1 MNEEKL
7 DLIYE
12 QFVTVK
18 NLLTTSDKS
27 IDENTCKQI
36 FQALDTIQ
44 YDLIRLRQDSVSI
57 RIAEN
62 EIETRLFQVERKV
75 GLAA

>member
-1 MNEEKL
+1 MSEEKL

-18 NLLTTSDKS
+18 NLLTTSDKL
-27 IDENTCKQI
+27 IDEHTCKKL

-44 YDLIRLRQDSVSI
+44 FDLIRLRQDSVSI
-57 RIAEN
+57 RIAEH
-62 EIETRLFQVERKV
+62 EIETRFFQVERKV

>member
-12 QFVTVK
+12 QVVSVK
-18 NLLTTSDKS
+18 ELLTTADKS
-27 IDENTCKQI
+27 IDEHTCKKI
-36 FQALDTIQ
+36 FKTLDSIQ

-57 RIAEN
+57 RIAEH
-62 EIETRLFQVERKV
+62 EIETRLFQVERKI